1 MSDWP
6 ALPSDPSPTG
16 LQSEPTEIDPC
27 YRAYQQGIDPWKQP
41 SVAPL
46 PERDDHREQVF
57 TLLSENIF
65 LTLGVACD
73 WPPFKNAAVDEL
85 LETRRQETAG
95 DSDPLLEIIKAAG
108 TGECLAYDE
117 QTSPFPDQINRT
129 RHGAIGVS
137 PAISL
142 HSNLITK
149 NTRDSK
155 SYLAAA
161 AQ

>member
-1 MSDWP
+1 MAVSRSPLLWSRRLCLCP
-6 ALPSDPSPTG
+6 LPG
-16 LQSEPTEIDPC
+16 YVRLQCQIGQRYLPILHRPDFNRSQRRLIPVIEHIS
-27 YRAYQQGIDPWKQP
+27 RVSILGKQP

-95 DSDPLLEIIKAAG
+95 DSDPLLE
-108 TGECLAYDE
+108 
-117 QTSPFPDQINRT
+117 
-129 RHGAIGVS
+129 
-137 PAISL
+137 
-142 HSNLITK
+142 
-149 NTRDSK
+149 
-155 SYLAAA
+155 
-161 AQ
+161 